1 MSVNPKFVFR
11 PLLFSLAIALA
22 ASVLLAQEP
31 VTIHIDARSPQGPL
45 RPVWK
50 YFGYDE
56 PNYTYAK
63 HGQELVGELGAL
75 SPTPVYIRTHNLLTS
90 GDGTPSLLPHLWR
103 RAHLWKPRS
112 PNSAPPRSFSLLDCS
127 RASGI

>member
-1 MSVNPKFVFR
+1 MSANATSVFR
-11 PLLFSLAIALA
+11 PWLFSLAIALA
-22 ASVLLAQEP
+22 PSVLAAQEP
-31 VTIHIDARSPQGPL
+31 VTIHIDAGAAQGSL

-63 HGQELVGELGAL
+63 HGQELVEELGAL

-90 GDGTPSLLPHLWR
+90 
-103 RAHLWKPRS
+103 
-112 PNSAPPRSFSLLDCS
+112 
-127 RASGI
+127 